1 MSDREETPLT
11 DSGFDSD
18 ARKRKS
24 KSPSTFLAV
33 ELKRAKVDPDE
44 IESDDIA
51 KQYKR
56 FQSAPKF
63 NFNSEEL
70 YCICRK
76 PDNGTLMISCDG
88 CEEWFHTKC
97 MKIEAQHLGLLDK
110 FFCKFCHW
118 KGKGVTH
125 WLRKCR
131 RPECF
136 KAANVKDQS
145 KYCSEECAMSFLR
158 LKLVGS
164 QIFPKGDMNFVI
176 NHCKTHDD
184 LAKLGLEFP
193 ELEVVLLLD
202 MEKLPLE
209 VRNMIN
215 ENDNQQKELGLVLEE
230 ILTSREY
237 LALIKKRTEIIN
249 EKVNELVGE
258 SEETESTKKGKKKR
272 SKPKKIDLCC
282 FDDRVR
288 TAIDSPSDTSFDLV
302 KALASSPIYEVF
314 KQEIDD
320 ALHAYEKEEL
330 STSRICLEDR
340 RKCLRHNG
348 WYNLLHD
355 KTWKRLTE
363 LQAAM
368 EKLKLLRD
376 NALRE
381 FSISVYE
388 NAESGSKN
396 DAPEVMGQSVNGVA

>member
-24 KSPSTFLAV
+24 KSPSTFLIV
-33 ELKRAKVDPDE
+33 EVKRAKVE
-44 IESDDIA
+44 DDNDTEDIS

-97 MKIEAQHLGLLDK
+97 MKIENQHLSLLDK
-110 FFCKFCHW
+110 FYCKFCQW

-125 WLRKCR
+125 WHRKCR
-131 RPECF
+131 SPDCY
-136 KAANVKDQS
+136 KAANTKEQS
-145 KYCSEECAMSFLR
+145 KYCSEECAIRFLR

-164 QIFPKGDMNFVI
+164 QNFTKGDMNFVI
-176 NHCKTHDD
+176 NHCKTHSD

-193 ELEVVLLLD
+193 ELEVVVQLD
-202 MEKLPLE
+202 LEKLSLE
-209 VRNMIN
+209 VRNMLN
-215 ENDNQQKELGLVLEE
+215 ENDIQQKELHSVLEA
-230 ILTSREY
+230 ILNSREY
-237 LALIKKRTEIIN
+237 LALIKKRTELIN
-249 EKVNELVGE
+249 EKVNKLVGE
-258 SEETESTKKGKKKR
+258 SEETENLKKSKKKR

-288 TAIDSPSDTSFDLV
+288 LAIDNPTSTSFAQA
-302 KALASSPIYEVF
+302 KGLADSPIDEVF
-314 KQEIDD
+314 KKEIDE
-320 ALHAYEKEEL
+320 AVLAFEREEH
-330 STSRICLEDR
+330 SASRICLEDR

-368 EKLKLLRD
+368 EKLKAFRE

-381 FSISVYE
+381 YSISVYE
-388 NAESGSKN
+388 KEESGPQN
-396 DAPEVMGQSVNGVA
+396 VTPEIVRPLVNGVV